1 MNINTPS
8 KNQFNKKIFCWYQS
22 TSDDLLFW
30 CWFDVLILSLN
41 YDLTAEQISIVFT
54 VSFWISF
61 FMKFPADVVAKKIG
75 PGRSIMLAA
84 GMFLAAAIFLT
95 FGTSIVPAI
104 IGQSLYLTGLS
115 FQSMSTIIVKN
126 AEQRDPKRVDFI
138 SIMSLSETIAAV
150 ISLVASLLMDLLFG
164 INSNLP
170 MYICI
175 IFCISSCILAF
186 MVSRYDNISY
196 DEFNKWHEMSPVKIL
211 KSLDKSII
219 SGIVLLGL
227 FMVIFTVSGNNLKIM
242 ITDSLSA
249 ITTEDNTVFHFSII
263 LLVSRVVKIVSNLF
277 LNYSRKKGINPKI
290 IIYVVVTSVFL
301 ISVLGILNIR
311 TFGYK
316 ALTFA
321 VVAFLFRI
329 VLYDPFR
336 FVVNSYLLQRLDVKK
351 QTDVLFIQSIGV
363 DLLTAIVSGIATLLL
378 HLEGMNSVMLMLL
391 ALSLVLLALYYI
403 LRKNFEDVDNERA

>member
-1 MNINTPS
+1 M
-8 KNQFNKKIFCWYQS
+8 
-22 TSDDLLFW
+22 
-30 CWFDVLILSLN
+30 
-41 YDLTAEQISIVFT
+41 
-54 VSFWISF
+54 
-61 FMKFPADVVAKKIG
+61 
-75 PGRSIMLAA
+75 
-84 GMFLAAAIFLT
+84 
-95 FGTSIVPAI
+95 
-104 IGQSLYLTGLS
+104 
-115 FQSMSTIIVKN
+115 
-126 AEQRDPKRVDFI
+126 
-138 SIMSLSETIAAV
+138 
-150 ISLVASLLMDLLFG
+150 
-164 INSNLP
+164 
-170 MYICI
+170 
-175 IFCISSCILAF
+175 
-186 MVSRYDNISY
+186 SY

-219 SGIVLLGL
+219 SGIVILGL

-242 ITDSLSA
+242 IKDSLSA

-263 LLVSRVVKIVSNLF
+263 LLVSRVVKMLSNLF

-290 IIYVVVTSVFL
+290 IIYVIVTSVFL
-301 ISVLGILNIR
+301 ISVLGILNIW

-363 DLLTAIVSGIATLLL
+363 DLLTAIVSGIATLLI

>member
-1 MNINTPS
+1 
-8 KNQFNKKIFCWYQS
+8 
-22 TSDDLLFW
+22 
-30 CWFDVLILSLN
+30 
-41 YDLTAEQISIVFT
+41 
-54 VSFWISF
+54 
-61 FMKFPADVVAKKIG
+61 
-75 PGRSIMLAA
+75 
-84 GMFLAAAIFLT
+84 
-95 FGTSIVPAI
+95 
-104 IGQSLYLTGLS
+104 
-115 FQSMSTIIVKN
+115 MSTIIVKN
-126 AEQRDPKRVDFI
+126 AEQRDPKHVDFI
-138 SIMSLSETIAAV
+138 SIMSLSETIAAI
-150 ISLVASLLMDLLFG
+150 ISLVASLLMNLLFG

-186 MVSRYDNISY
+186 MVSRYDNTSY

-249 ITTEDNTVFHFSII
+249 ITTEDNTVFYFSII

-290 IIYVVVTSVFL
+290 IIYVIVTSVFL
-301 ISVLGILNIR
+301 ISVLGILHVWSL
-311 TFGYK
+311 GYK

-321 VVAFLFRI
+321 VVAFLIRI

-403 LRKNFEDVDNERA
+403 LRKNFENTDDERA